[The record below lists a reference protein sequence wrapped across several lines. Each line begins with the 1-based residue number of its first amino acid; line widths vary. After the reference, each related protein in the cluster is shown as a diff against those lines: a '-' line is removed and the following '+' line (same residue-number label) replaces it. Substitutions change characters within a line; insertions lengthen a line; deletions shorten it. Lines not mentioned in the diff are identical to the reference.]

1 MKLRYTPIANYVQ
14 TVEAVIN
21 HAGLSDRI
29 EPVSTRPFDP
39 GIDLADYNPLGTVPT
54 LVRADGSALYG
65 GLVIYEYL
73 DSLHDGAKLYPPSGE
88 ARWRALRDA
97 WLADGLFDAM
107 VRVIVEAWEPRE
119 SQRAAFIARN
129 WAKIVRGLDALDG
142 AAAGFGA
149 LDIGQARAVGAIAFI
164 ALKIAP
170 TSAASDHVDA
180 GFDWRQGRPA
190 LAEWYD
196 RVSAMEMFRRPLV
209 RV

>member
-21 HAGLSDRI
+21 HAGLRDRI

-39 GIDLADYNPLGTVPT
+39 GIDLADYNPLGAVPT
-54 LVRADGSALYG
+54 LVRDDGSALYG

-73 DSLHDGAKLYPPSGE
+73 DSLHDGAKLYPPSGD
-88 ARWRALRDA
+88 ARWQALRDA

-107 VRVIVEAWEPRE
+107 VRIIVEAWEKPDA
-119 SQRAAFIARN
+119 QRQPFIARN
-129 WAKIVRGLDALDG
+129 WAKITRGLDALDRD
-142 AAAGFGA
+142 AAGWGA
-149 LDIGQARAVGAIAFI
+149 LDIGQARAVGAISFI
-164 ALKIAP
+164 ALKISP
-170 TSAASDHVDA
+170 TSAASPHIDP

-190 LAEWYD
+190 LSDWFD
-196 RVSAMEMFRRPLV
+196 RLSEREMFRRPLI